1 MFNRKSFKRITLQNL
16 KGRWK
21 HPLLVS
27 LVVVALVYVPTI
39 PFANMY
45 LDDSSSYYSWS
56 LDFTGLLTLVSFAI
70 TGIISIAKSFYF
82 LRFAANPNVGFST
95 FVEGLNLWL
104 KGILASLW
112 STLWMVLWS
121 LLFVIPGIIKFYAY
135 SQIYFILADHPTMS
149 VRKALELSKIMTR
162 GYKGDLFFLDLSFL
176 GWVLLSYLVGGLGFI
191 ILEPYHLGSRVAAYR
206 FLKEQAL
213 STGILKE
220 ADFSDTF

>member
-1 MFNRKSFKRITLQNL
+1 MFNRKSFKNITLQNL

-21 HPLLVS
+21 HPLIVS
-27 LVVVALVYVPTI
+27 LVVIILSYVSTL
-39 PFANMY
+39 PFANLY
-45 LDDSSSYYSWS
+45 IDDSSYSATGS
-56 LDFTGLLTLVSFAI
+56 FTGFLSLVSLAI

-82 LRFAANPNVGFST
+82 LRFAANSNSGFST

-112 STLWMVLWS
+112 STLWVVLWS
-121 LLFVIPGIIKFYAY
+121 CLFLIPGIVKIYAY

-149 VRKALELSKIMTR
+149 VRKALELSKVMTK

-176 GWVLLSYLVGGLGFI
+176 GWIILCFLVGGLGFI
-191 ILEPYHLGSRVAAYR
+191 ILEPYYVGSRVAAYR

-213 STGILKE
+213 STGVLKQT
-220 ADFSDTF
+220 DFSDTF

>member
-1 MFNRKSFKRITLQNL
+1 MFNRKSFKNITLQNL

-21 HPLLVS
+21 YPLIVS
-27 LVVVALVYVPTI
+27 LVVVVLSYVSSLPFTNVYI
-39 PFANMY
+39 
-45 LDDSSSYYSWS
+45 DESSSYNSFGFAFSGILS
-56 LDFTGLLTLVSFAI
+56 LLPLAI

-82 LRFAANPNVGFST
+82 LRFAANPSVEFST
-95 FVEGLNLWL
+95 FIEGLNLWL

-112 STLWMVLWS
+112 STLWIALWS
-121 LLFVIPGIIKFYAY
+121 LLFVIPGLVKIYSY

-176 GWVLLSYLVGGLGFI
+176 GWIFLSLLTGGLGFV
-191 ILEPYHLGSRVAAYR
+191 ILEPYHIGSKVAAYR
-206 FLKEQAL
+206 FLKEQSL
-213 STGILKE
+213 TTGILKE